1 MAFLILRRPLVAQN
15 IVPKS
20 GALNSANNNYFY
32 QNLSLSSTNSQQKS
46 PSINNTSKIPL
57 FIGRSSNFGIYSKN
71 KTKKLLNSKN
81 KEKQLFKS
89 NNEQQI
95 VPFVYSSCASSR
107 ETLSSCGKFSE
118 EDSEEEHENDKITN
132 KNSLNLNISPS
143 SLPSSSWHTIGIAH
157 SLLTKIQ
164 NKNKKSTKF
173 RTFPLLQRPIFNKN
187 NFKNEEENWKSFSG
201 TSGKI
206 FNSSLSPFSKSFCCT
221 SDNTKLLSN
230 SLQHS
235 FNSKNSS
242 NCLWENVKRT
252 NLNNNK
258 LPKNIKML
266 QHYRLQKIRHIF
278 GFKRFQNNLLIKSKI
293 YINSLR
299 CKHTTFHLNSNLL
312 SILKEQQQ
320 KVNKTT
326 QTFDNKTIY
335 WAIVVFA
342 GLSLFFGI
350 ISFLFNILL
359 LVWQI
364 YVLL

>member
-1 MAFLILRRPLVAQN
+1 MN
-15 IVPKS
+15 NKS
-20 GALNSANNNYFY
+20 F
-32 QNLSLSSTNSQQKS
+32 
-46 PSINNTSKIPL
+46 PL
-57 FIGRSSNFGIYSKN
+57 FI
-71 KTKKLLNSKN
+71 LPV
-81 KEKQLFKS
+81 QV
-89 NNEQQI
+89 Q
-95 VPFVYSSCASSR
+95 

-252 NLNNNK
+252 NLNYNK
-258 LPKNIKML
+258 LPTNTKML
-266 QHYRLQKIRHIF
+266 QHYKLHKIRHIF
-278 GFKRFQNNLLIKSKI
+278 GFKRCQ
-293 YINSLR
+293 
-299 CKHTTFHLNSNLL
+299 HTPFHLNS
-312 SILKEQQQ
+312 SCCP
-320 KVNKTT
+320 
-326 QTFDNKTIY
+326 F
-335 WAIVVFA
+335 
-342 GLSLFFGI
+342 
-350 ISFLFNILL
+350 
-359 LVWQI
+359 
-364 YVLL
+364 